1 MPINSPNIFCY
12 DVLVEPVPSIAST
25 DTYDAIGDI
34 LPIAGT
40 NCKTNQFTTGI
51 LDEYSGATAGYS
63 LRRLSSTYNG
73 PAIRVK
79 RQFDLDLFDIGFL
92 ENGDLD
98 TQTMLDLSGGTK
110 ALFVDTLY
118 DQTGNGFDAVSVQ
131 TIGPR
136 IVNSNGTLVF
146 LNNKVSMVFDGTNDE
161 ALATD
166 LLTEFDGAD
175 FLVSAVYGDSGSGS
189 EGFAMGST
197 GSVPRL
203 YFQDDK
209 WSYNTLNTM
218 TWTRVTAQNVMQYQV
233 NGNTQEVFS
242 DNVTLAQATETR
254 VTDFVPTG
262 FLVGRIGAGTFMD
275 GKLQETIIWTDNQT
289 SNRIGIYEN
298 QNAYW
303 L

>member
-1 MPINSPNIFCY
+1 MPINSPDIFCY
-12 DVLVEPVPSIAST
+12 EIKVDPVASIASN
-25 DTYDAIGDI
+25 DKYDAIGDI

-40 NCKTNQFTTGI
+40 NCKSSVFTTGV
-51 LDEYSGATAGYS
+51 LDDYPGATAAYS
-63 LRRLSSTYNG
+63 LRRLSSSWTG

-79 RQFDLDLFDIGFL
+79 RQFTFDELDIGFK

-98 TQTMLDLSGGTK
+98 TETMIDFSGGDA

-118 DQTGNGFDAVSVQ
+118 DQTGNGFHAVSQ
-131 TIGPR
+131 LTFGPR
-136 IVNSNGTLVF
+136 IVNSNGTIVT
-146 LNNKVSMVFDGTNDE
+146 LNGEASMVFDGLNDE

-166 LLTEFDGAD
+166 LLTEFDNTD
-175 FLVSAVYGDSGSGS
+175 FLVNAVFGDSGSGS
-189 EGFAMGST
+189 EGFAIGST

-218 TWTRVTAQNVMQYQV
+218 SWTRVTAQNVMQYQV

-242 DNVTLAQATETR
+242 DNVTLATATEAQA
-254 VTDFVPTG
+254 DFNPTG
-262 FLVGRIGAGTFMD
+262 FLVGRIGSSTFMD
-275 GKLQETIIWTDNQT
+275 GKLQEIIIYTSNQVD
-289 SNRIGIYEN
+289 NRIGIYEN
-298 QNAYW
+298 MNSYW

>member
-1 MPINSPNIFCY
+1 MPINSPDNFCY
-12 DVLVEPVPSIAST
+12 EIKVDPVASIASN
-25 DTYDAIGDI
+25 DKYDAIGDI

-40 NCKTNQFTTGI
+40 NCKSSVFTTGV
-51 LDEYSGATAGYS
+51 LDDYPGATAAYS
-63 LRRLSSTYNG
+63 LRRLSSSWTG

-79 RQFDLDLFDIGFL
+79 RQFTFDELDIGFK

-98 TQTMLDLSGGTK
+98 TETMIDFSGGDA

-118 DQTGNGFDAVSVQ
+118 DQTGNGFHAVSQ
-131 TIGPR
+131 LTFGPR
-136 IVNSNGTLVF
+136 IVNSNGTIVT
-146 LNNKVSMVFDGTNDE
+146 LNGEASMVFDGLNDE

-166 LLTEFDGAD
+166 LLTEFDNTD
-175 FLVSAVYGDSGSGS
+175 FLVNAVFGDSGSGS
-189 EGFAMGST
+189 EGFAIGST

-218 TWTRVTAQNVMQYQV
+218 SWTRVTAQNVMQYQV

-242 DNVTLAQATETR
+242 DNVTLATATEAQA
-254 VTDFVPTG
+254 DFNPTG
-262 FLVGRIGAGTFMD
+262 FLVGRIGSSTFMD
-275 GKLQETIIWTDNQT
+275 GKLQEIIIYTSNQVD
-289 SNRIGIYEN
+289 NRIGIYEN
-298 QNAYW
+298 MNSYW